1 MSEKL
6 MIHLMMTQP
15 LEEISEG
22 DHIEVTTPTADL
34 SDVGFHHHYPDLGR
48 YGSIITRVIYVFGEC
63 IDSNTVHIHHVHPE
77 ELF

>member
-34 SDVGFHHHYPDLGR
+34 SDTGFHHQFDVMGPHD
-48 YGSIITRVIYVFGEC
+48 SINIKQIYVFGEC

-77 ELF
+77 EI

>member
-22 DHIEVTTPTADL
+22 DHIEITTPTADL
-34 SDVGFHHHYPDLGR
+34 SDVGFHHHYPNMSK
-48 YGSIITRVIYVFGEC
+48 YGSIIEQSIYVFGEC

-77 ELF
+77 EI